1 MWKYQVKYTIIG
13 VGIKKEHPYYSPFI
27 VRKTTRMQ
35 GKIYLYLTI
44 NLF

>member
-13 VGIKKEHPYYSPFI
+13 AGIKKEHPYHLPFI
-27 VRKTTRMQ
+27 VRKATRMQ
-35 GKIYLYLTI
+35 SKIYLYLTI